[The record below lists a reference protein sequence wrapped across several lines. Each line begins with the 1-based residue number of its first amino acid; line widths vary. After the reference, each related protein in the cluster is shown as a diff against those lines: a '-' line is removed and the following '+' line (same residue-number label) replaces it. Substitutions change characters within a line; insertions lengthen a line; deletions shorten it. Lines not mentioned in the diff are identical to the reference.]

1 LPYSRAK
8 TTSILFQ
15 LFSRHELE
23 NNFAD
28 FTRPAGGKALKI
40 YASQKRLKG
49 ISQKQTSTKKRK
61 GKERRSEKRDE
72 CIESRFQKP
81 CFLVF
86 SDYQQH
92 GLKRTPECSPL
103 KFAPRHGLN
112 SSKLK
117 QGGVPW
123 EK

>member
-40 YASQKRLKG
+40 YASQKTLKG
-49 ISQKQTSTKKRK
+49 TNQKQKSTKKRK
-61 GKERRSEKRDE
+61 REEKKGKEE
-72 CIESRFQKP
+72 
-81 CFLVF
+81 
-86 SDYQQH
+86 
-92 GLKRTPECSPL
+92 
-103 KFAPRHGLN
+103 
-112 SSKLK
+112 
-117 QGGVPW
+117 
-123 EK
+123 